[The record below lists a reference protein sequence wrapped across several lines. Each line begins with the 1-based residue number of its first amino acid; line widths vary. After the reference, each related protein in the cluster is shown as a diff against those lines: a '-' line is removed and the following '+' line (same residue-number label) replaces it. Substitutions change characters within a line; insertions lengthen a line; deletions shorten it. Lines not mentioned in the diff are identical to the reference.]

1 MPNWARLP
9 GENPLGYQCCTN
21 DFNPNFNV
29 IKISFKGST
38 YMVLKYDSLV
48 PQKVVNFSGFLY
60 NRYISEEATEI
71 AFFCN
76 ISGFRMVT
84 QTIWKPL
91 KFPTNL
97 ESCQK
102 VPILKGS
109 EYQ

>member
-1 MPNWARLP
+1 MNL
-9 GENPLGYQCCTN
+9 
-21 DFNPNFNV
+21 
-29 IKISFKGST
+29 
-38 YMVLKYDSLV
+38 
-48 PQKVVNFSGFLY
+48 SGFLR
-60 NRYISEEATEI
+60 NKYITEEATEI

-109 EYQ
+109 EYQCVQNLLCYYSKATDFEDLLEILAFFNEF